1 MSEPLQGLFWSKA
14 DAEKA
19 LGKHT
24 FIRVSPSEKRSTRQM
39 TGAERVWSLSETKD
53 EIYLITFRISGK
65 KGDVQTSLINAG
77 YSPETVSTAL
87 SDAVTSEN
95 YKTTKKEAYD
105 REIEKLKIF
114 KQEEKERKK
123 QQEIDWGTLLQIA
136 SNTKQAHIVMKERG
150 ASPKKTGRGKTLLDR
165 FEEVRYLEG
174 KMIDV
179 TDMRDDGTGIK
190 IQSKPTTER
199 GQKVFLPSIPIMS
212 KNQEKYLRAL
222 EMLFHGEK
230 FDSETEYQKAINAA
244 QAKFSKKHK
253 SK

>member
-1 MSEPLQGLFWSKA
+1 MSELLQGLFWSKA

-19 LGKHT
+19 LSKHT

-39 TGAERVWSLSETKD
+39 TGAERVWSLPETKD

-87 SDAVTSEN
+87 GDAVTFEN
-95 YKTTKKEAYD
+95 HKTTKKEAYE

-123 QQEIDWGTLLQIA
+123 QQDIDWETLLKIS
-136 SNTKQAHIVMKERG
+136 SNIKRAHVVMKDRS
-150 ASPKKTGRGKTLLDR
+150 ASPKKTGRGKTLLER

-179 TDMRDDGTGIK
+179 TEMRDDGTGIK

-199 GQKVFLPSIPIMS
+199 GQKVFLASIPIMS

-230 FDSETEYQKAINAA
+230 FDSESDYQKAINAV
-244 QAKFSKKHK
+244 QAKFSKKHQ